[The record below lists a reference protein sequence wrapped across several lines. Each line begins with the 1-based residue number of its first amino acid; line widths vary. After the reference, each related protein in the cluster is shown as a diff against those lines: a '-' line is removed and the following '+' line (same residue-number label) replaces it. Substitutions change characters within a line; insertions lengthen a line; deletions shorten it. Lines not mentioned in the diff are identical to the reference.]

1 MAYDAFEGALDLAA
15 KWREGPY
22 DLVVLS
28 GPALA
33 RQIAAGAL
41 TPLDKTRLAN
51 ASGVRPAA
59 LAKLAAYDPSGAFAL
74 PLGWYATGLVYDA
87 DKVGQRIGGAPASW
101 SALFNPVEARKMAD
115 CGVVLPDDRDALFV
129 AAWRLLG
136 VDPAHATAAQVKS
149 AGALIDRSRKT
160 ARAFPAADVASAL
173 ASGAACISVGDAGEA
188 AAATAR
194 SREGGVGTNIR
205 FALPKEGGGL
215 AMEAL
220 AIPRDA
226 PRGAQA
232 RALLDFLLRPENSR
246 RNADAARLVDPE
258 AADQDDTL
266 KRLSPQGVYDPR
278 VAPLVQA
285 EWESLVTGKAEGS
298 PPSAIGRTNAAP
310 THKSPRSE
318 SEATEE
324 VAMNAHAQRRCRRPN
339 GACRC
344 RRRSCGAVHFLSLES
359 PLKHCLHSRLSRIER
374 RSPRPSR
381 GSPARSAASRRR
393 GFAASVGAGAW
404 PTGTSSARA

>member
-1 MAYDAFEGALDLAA
+1 LAEDASPFAPPPPPPPKIVRLLAPPAMLDLDALQTFEAESGYQVAYDAYEGALDLAA

-33 RQIAAGAL
+33 REIAAGAL
-41 TPLDKTRLAN
+41 AQLDKARTAN
-51 ASGVRPAA
+51 ARGVRPAT
-59 LAKLAAYDPSGAFAL
+59 LAKLAAYDPTGAYAL

-87 DKVGQRIGGAPASW
+87 DKAGKRIGGAPASW
-101 SALFNPVEARKMAD
+101 NALFNPAEARKMAD

-136 VDPAHATAAQVKS
+136 VDPARANAAQVKS

-160 ARAFPAADVASAL
+160 ARAFPDADVASAL

-194 SREGGVGTNIR
+194 SREGGVGADIR

-215 AMEAL
+215 AMEAF

-226 PRGAQA
+226 PHGEQA
-232 RALLDFLLRPENSR
+232 HALLDFLLRPEISR
-246 RNADAARLVDPE
+246 RNAEAARLVDPE
-258 AADQDDTL
+258 AADQDTML
-266 KRLSPQGVYDPR
+266 TRLSPQGAYDPR

-298 PPSAIGRTNAAP
+298 PPSKSGGRTPPAQVKAQGP
-310 THKSPRSE
+310 KPKKPRKL
-318 SEATEE
+318 
-324 VAMNAHAQRRCRRPN
+324 R
-339 GACRC
+339 
-344 RRRSCGAVHFLSLES
+344 
-359 PLKHCLHSRLSRIER
+359 
-374 RSPRPSR
+374 
-381 GSPARSAASRRR
+381 
-393 GFAASVGAGAW
+393 
-404 PTGTSSARA
+404 

>member
-1 MAYDAFEGALDLAA
+1 MLARLALLAAGLWASAALAEDVSPFAPPPPPPPKILRLLAPPATLDLDALQAFETESGYQVAYDAYEGALDLAA

-28 GPALA
+28 GSALA
-33 RQIAAGAL
+33 REIAAGAL
-41 TPLDKTRLAN
+41 AQLDKPRLAH

-59 LAKLAAYDPSGAFAL
+59 LAKLAAYDPTGTYAL
-74 PLGWYATGLVYDA
+74 PLGWYATGLVYDFGKA
-87 DKVGQRIGGAPASW
+87 GQRIGGAPASW
-101 SALFNPVEARKMAD
+101 NALFNPAEARKMAD

-136 VDPAHATAAQVKS
+136 VDPARATAAQVKS

-194 SREGGVGTNIR
+194 SREGGVGADIR

-215 AMEAL
+215 AMEAY
-220 AIPRDA
+220 AVPRDA
-226 PRGAQA
+226 PHGDQA
-232 RALLDFLLRPENSR
+232 HALLDFLLRPEISR

-258 AADQDDTL
+258 AADQDETL
-266 KRLSPQGVYDPR
+266 KRLSPQGAYDPR
-278 VAPLVQA
+278 VAPLAQA

-298 PPSAIGRTNAAP
+298 PPSESGGRTP
-310 THKSPRSE
+310 
-318 SEATEE
+318 
-324 VAMNAHAQRRCRRPN
+324 
-339 GACRC
+339 
-344 RRRSCGAVHFLSLES
+344 
-359 PLKHCLHSRLSRIER
+359 
-374 RSPRPSR
+374 
-381 GSPARSAASRRR
+381 PARVKAQGPKRPRKLQ
-393 GFAASVGAGAW
+393 
-404 PTGTSSARA
+404 

>member
-1 MAYDAFEGALDLAA
+1 MLDLDALQTFEAQSGYQVAYDAYEGALDLAA

-51 ASGVRPAA
+51 ASGVRAAA

-101 SALFNPVEARKMAD
+101 NALFNPVEARKMAD

-232 RALLDFLLRPENSR
+232 RALLDFMLRPENSR

-258 AADQDDTL
+258 AANQDDTL

-298 PPSAIGRTNAAP
+298 PPSASGGRTP
-310 THKSPRSE
+310 PPR
-318 SEATEE
+318 TK
-324 VAMNAHAQRRCRRPN
+324 AQGPNPKRPKKL
-339 GACRC
+339 R
-344 RRRSCGAVHFLSLES
+344 
-359 PLKHCLHSRLSRIER
+359 
-374 RSPRPSR
+374 
-381 GSPARSAASRRR
+381 
-393 GFAASVGAGAW
+393 
-404 PTGTSSARA
+404 

>member
-1 MAYDAFEGALDLAA
+1 MMLARLALLAAGLWASAALAENASPFAPPPPPPPKIVRLLAPPALLDLDALQAFEAESGYQVAYDAYEGALDLAA

-33 RQIAAGAL
+33 REIAAGAL

-51 ASGVRPAA
+51 AKGVRPAA
-59 LAKLAAYDPSGAFAL
+59 LAKLAAYDPTGAYAL
-74 PLGWYATGLVYDA
+74 PLGWYATGLVYDS
-87 DKVGQRIGGAPASW
+87 DKAVHRIGGAPASW
-101 SALFNPVEARKMAD
+101 NALFNPAEARKMAD
-115 CGVVLPDDRDALFV
+115 CGVVLPDDRDALFA

-136 VDPAHATAAQVKS
+136 VDPARATAAQVKS

-173 ASGAACISVGDAGEA
+173 ASGAACISAGDAGEA

-194 SREGGVGTNIR
+194 SREGGVGADIR

-215 AMEAL
+215 AMEAY

-226 PRGAQA
+226 PHGEQA
-232 RALLDFLLRPENSR
+232 HALLDFLLRPDFSR
-246 RNADAARLVDPE
+246 RDADAARLVDPE

-266 KRLSPQGVYDPR
+266 KRLSPQGAYDPR

-285 EWESLVTGKAEGS
+285 EWESLVTGKAEAS
-298 PPSAIGRTNAAP
+298 PPSESGGRTP
-310 THKSPRSE
+310 TPRVKAQSPK
-318 SEATEE
+318 
-324 VAMNAHAQRRCRRPN
+324 RP
-339 GACRC
+339 RK
-344 RRRSCGAVHFLSLES
+344 LQ
-359 PLKHCLHSRLSRIER
+359 
-374 RSPRPSR
+374 
-381 GSPARSAASRRR
+381 
-393 GFAASVGAGAW
+393 
-404 PTGTSSARA
+404 

>member
-1 MAYDAFEGALDLAA
+1 MGFRRPGARTLRRSRRRRRPPPKIVRLLAPPAVLDLDALQAFEAESGYQVAYDAYEGALDLAA

-33 RQIAAGAL
+33 REIAAGAL
-41 TPLDKTRLAN
+41 APLDKTRLAN

-59 LAKLAAYDPSGAFAL
+59 LAKLAAYDPTGV
-74 PLGWYATGLVYDA
+74 YAAAARLVRDRPA
-87 DKVGQRIGGAPASW
+87 STTPTRPAQRIGGAPASW
-101 SALFNPVEARKMAD
+101 NALFNPTEARKMAD

-136 VDPAHATAAQVKS
+136 VDPARATAAQVKS

-194 SREGGVGTNIR
+194 SREGGVGADIR

-215 AMEAL
+215 AMEAY

-226 PRGAQA
+226 PHG
-232 RALLDFLLRPENSR
+232 
-246 RNADAARLVDPE
+246 DA
-258 AADQDDTL
+258 
-266 KRLSPQGVYDPR
+266 GPR
-278 VAPLVQA
+278 CCSTSCCA
-285 EWESLVTGKAEGS
+285 
-298 PPSAIGRTNAAP
+298 
-310 THKSPRSE
+310 PRSPA
-318 SEATEE
+318 ATPT
-324 VAMNAHAQRRCRRPN
+324 R
-339 GACRC
+339 
-344 RRRSCGAVHFLSLES
+344 
-359 PLKHCLHSRLSRIER
+359 
-374 RSPRPSR
+374 R
-381 GSPARSAASRRR
+381 GSSTPKPPIRTRR
-393 GFAASVGAGAW
+393 
-404 PTGTSSARA
+404 